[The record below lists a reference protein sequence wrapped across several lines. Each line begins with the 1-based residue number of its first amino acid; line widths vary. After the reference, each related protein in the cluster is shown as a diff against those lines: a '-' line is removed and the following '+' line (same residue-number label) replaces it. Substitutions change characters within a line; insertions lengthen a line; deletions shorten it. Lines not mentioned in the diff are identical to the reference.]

1 MREEGKASSSVVGP
15 WRWKVLWLLGFL
27 LLGTEAAAAQDLV
40 LTAPLRGTVGTALEQ
55 HLEEVLQE
63 CRDQDAALLVLEIDT
78 PGGLV
83 SAMRE
88 MVRMIQSAPC
98 PVVAWVA
105 PGGAQAA
112 SAGAFL
118 VQAAH
123 VAAMA
128 EGTNLGAAHPVSS
141 GGELEGEMDRK
152 LTNDLTAQ
160 MRSLAQL
167 RGRNADAA
175 ARMVTESASYP
186 ARDAL
191 EGGVVDLVAGD
202 LAALI
207 SSVEGRIVAM
217 PHKEVVI
224 SLEKYQVQALPMSLP
239 LRILEVI
246 TRPDVAYL
254 LLVAGIYAI
263 VFEVLTPG
271 GFIMGISGALLL
283 LLGALGM
290 RMLPFNWA
298 GILLLGAGVGV
309 MILDLVVGGMG
320 FLSLFGAAA
329 LVVGGL
335 VLFRAPGGELMRF
348 SVEIMGGGVLGIT
361 LFFLL
366 SVWAVWR
373 ALRHRAASGQEG
385 LVGSLGTVLQDLN
398 PRGMIRCHGEY
409 WKARTES
416 GLRVPDGAT
425 VEVVALE
432 GLTLV
437 VRPLGTIVSGNAK
450 EEFPHGSAD

>member
-1 MREEGKASSSVVGP
+1 MNEEKGRRSSG
-15 WRWKVLWLLGFL
+15 RWGIRRWGVFL
-27 LLGTEAAAAQDLV
+27 LLLAILGSGKAAAESLV
-40 LTAPLRGTVGTALEQ
+40 LTTPLLGTVGTALEQ
-55 HLEEVLQE
+55 HLDAVLQE
-63 CRDQDAALLVLEIDT
+63 CRERNAALLVLEIDT

-83 SAMRE
+83 SSMRE

-123 VAAMA
+123 VAAMV
-128 EGTNLGAAHPVSS
+128 EGTNLGAAHPVSAQ
-141 GGELEGEMDRK
+141 GEMEGEMDRK
-152 LTNDLTAQ
+152 ITNDLTAQ

-175 ARMVTESASYP
+175 ARMVTDSASYP
-186 ARDAL
+186 AREAL
-191 EGGVVDLVAGD
+191 ASGVVDLVAGD
-202 LAALI
+202 LSALL

-224 SLEKYQVQALPMSLP
+224 TLEKYQVQPLPMALP

-263 VFEVLTPG
+263 IFEVLTPG
-271 GFIMGISGALLL
+271 GFVMGISGALLL

-298 GILLLGAGVGV
+298 GILLLAAGIGV

-335 VLFRAPGGELMRF
+335 VLFRAPDGELMRF

-373 ALRHRAASGQEG
+373 ALRHRAASGKEG
-385 LVGSLGTVLQDLN
+385 LVGSLGTTLQDLN
-398 PRGMIRCHGEY
+398 PRGMIKCHGEY

-416 GLRVPDGAT
+416 GLRIPDGT
-425 VEVVALE
+425 PVEVVAME

-437 VRPLGTIVSGNAK
+437 VRPLGTLVTENAK
-450 EEFPHGSAD
+450 EEFSHGSGD